1 MAENRSGAVR
11 IGCHSGFWGDTET
24 AAVQLVR
31 HGNVD
36 YLVSDYLAEVT
47 MSIMA
52 AQKLRNPQMGYA
64 TDFVQVVM
72 APLAREIAE
81 KKIKVVTNAGGV
93 NPQACRDA
101 VLKACEA
108 AGVTLKVA
116 VVLGDD
122 LLPRLDELRGLD
134 IREMDTGAA
143 LPAKIVSM
151 NAYLGG
157 FPIARALAEGA
168 DVVITGRCVDSA
180 VTLGALI
187 HAFGWTM
194 DDHDRLAA
202 GTLCGHIIECGAQC
216 NGGNFTDWRLVPDYD
231 EMGFPVAEVRG
242 RRLVRAGQAR
252 RHRRPDHAPPPW
264 PSRCS
269 TRSAIRAPTW
279 CPTWSATSPRRPMP
293 RSARTA
299 CACRA
304 PRAGRRPTP
313 TRSRRPGP
321 TATSSAP
328 SSCWAAARRWPRA
341 RHSADAIIK
350 KTRRMFREKN
360 MGDYRDLSIEII
372 GGEATYGPHARTQD
386 SREVVV
392 KIAAKHDQKE
402 ALGLLGREIAPMAT
416 GGVVGM
422 TGSFGAGRASPS
434 PVIRMFS
441 CLVPKTLVPVTIE
454 IDGRSITME
463 RAAKSG
469 GFTAA
474 DLPAEAPP
482 APPLPTTGPN
492 AATATVPL
500 VALAYGRSGDKGD
513 NANIGIFARRPEYEP
528 ILDAEVT
535 EEAVATYFAH
545 RIQGKVTRWRL
556 PGINGFNFL
565 LRQALGGGGMASLKA
580 DPLAKAFAQMLV
592 GYAGQGAGVAG
603 RRPRY
608 ATMRRMRIGLITWI
622 ASSTKTPMPPARKTG
637 SEPIMIA

>member
-1 MAENRSGAVR
+1 MMTAKSVVR

-24 AAVQLVR
+24 AAAQLVR
-31 HGNVD
+31 LGDVD

-52 AQKLRNPQMGYA
+52 AQKLRNPQAGYA
-64 TDFVQVVM
+64 TDFVGVVM
-72 APLAREIAE
+72 APLAREIAD
-81 KKIKVVTNAGGV
+81 KKIKVITNAGGV

-108 AGVTLKVA
+108 AGVRLKVA
-116 VVLGDD
+116 LVLGDD
-122 LLPRLDELRGLD
+122 LLPRAAELRALD
-134 IREMDTGAA
+134 IREMDSGAP
-143 LPAKIVSM
+143 LPAKLTSM

-187 HAFGWTM
+187 HAFDWGM

-231 EMGFPVAEVRG
+231 NMGFPVAEVQGDGTFVLGKPSGTGGLITPATVAEQMLYEIGDPRAYIVPDVVCDFTGASYEQVAKDRVRVSGAKG
-242 RRLVRAGQAR
+242 RPPTDSYKVSTTWPDGYKLSTIFMLGGREAVAKGQA
-252 RHRRPDHAPPPW
+252 
-264 PSRCS
+264 
-269 TRSAIRAPTW
+269 SAE
-279 CPTWSATSPRRPMP
+279 
-293 RSARTA
+293 
-299 CACRA
+299 
-304 PRAGRRPTP
+304 
-313 TRSRRPGP
+313 
-321 TATSSAP
+321 
-328 SSCWAAARRWPRA
+328 
-341 RHSADAIIK
+341 AIIR

-360 MGDYRDLSIEII
+360 LGDYRDLSIEVI
-372 GGEATYGPHARTQD
+372 GGEATYGPHARTQG

-402 ALGLLGREIAPMAT
+402 ALSLLGREIAPMST

-441 CLVPKTLVPVTIE
+441 CLVPKTEVPVTIE
-454 IDGRSITME
+454 LDGRTLEME
-463 RAAKSG
+463 RGAKSG

-482 APPLPTTGPN
+482 APSLPTSGPN
-492 AATATVPL
+492 AATVTVPL

-513 NANIGIFARRPEYEP
+513 NANIGIFARKPEYEP

-535 EEAVATYFAH
+535 EEAVARWFAH
-545 RIQGKVTRWRL
+545 RIEGKVTRWRL
-556 PGINGFNFL
+556 PGICGFNFL

-580 DPLAKAFAQMLV
+580 DPLAKAFAQMLLDMPV
-592 GYAGQGAGVAG
+592 RV
-603 RRPRY
+603 P
-608 ATMRRMRIGLITWI
+608 
-622 ASSTKTPMPPARKTG
+622 ASLAPKA
-637 SEPIMIA
+637 AA

>member
-1 MAENRSGAVR
+1 VSNPQITKGPVR

-52 AQKLRNPQMGYA
+52 AQKLRNPQAGYA
-64 TDFVQVVM
+64 VDFVTAVM
-72 APLAREIAE
+72 GPLAREMAE

-122 LLPRLDELRGLD
+122 ILPRVDEFRAAGL
-134 IREMDTGAA
+134 REMDTGAE
-143 LPAKIVSM
+143 LPLRIVSM

-187 HAFGWTM
+187 HAFTWTPE
-194 DDHDRLAA
+194 DLDRLAA

-231 EMGFPVAEVRG
+231 NMGFPIAEVFSDGSFVLSKPEGTGGLITTATVAEQMLYEIG
-242 RRLVRAGQAR
+242 
-252 RHRRPDHAPPPW
+252 D
-264 PSRCS
+264 
-269 TRSAIRAPTW
+269 
-279 CPTWSATSPRRPMP
+279 
-293 RSARTA
+293 
-299 CACRA
+299 
-304 PRAGRRPTP
+304 PRAYIVPDVVCDFTEARYEQAGRDRVRVSGAKGRPP
-313 TRSRRPGP
+313 TDTYKVSTTWPDGYKF
-321 TATSSAP
+321 SSIFMLGGREAV
-328 SSCWAAARRWPRA
+328 AKG
-341 RHSADAIIK
+341 RHSAQSIIK
-350 KTRRMFREKN
+350 KTRRMFAEKN
-360 MGDYRDLSIEII
+360 MADYRDVSIEII
-372 GGEATYGPHARTQD
+372 GSEATYGPHSRAAD

-402 ALGLLGREIAPMAT
+402 ALSLLGREISPMST

-422 TGSFGAGRASPS
+422 TGSFGAGRVSPS

-441 CLVPKTLVPVTIE
+441 YLVPKSLVPVTVDV
-454 IDGRSITME
+454 DGHQIAMQEGAR
-463 RAAKSG
+463 SG
-469 GFTAA
+469 GF
-474 DLPAEAPP
+474 DVKSLPVEAPP
-482 APPLPTTGPN
+482 AASSSLG
-492 AATATVPL
+492 ATETVPL

-513 NANIGIFARRPEYEP
+513 NANIGIFARKPEYQP

-535 EEAVATYFAH
+535 EEAVAEYFAH
-545 RIQGKVTRWRL
+545 RIEGKVSRWRL
-556 PGINGFNFL
+556 PGIDGFNFL

-580 DPLAKAFAQMLV
+580 DPLAKAFAQMLLDMPV
-592 GYAGQGAGVAG
+592 RVPAE
-603 RRPRY
+603 
-608 ATMRRMRIGLITWI
+608 I
-622 ASSTKTPMPPARKTG
+622 AKRLA
-637 SEPIMIA
+637 A

>member
-1 MAENRSGAVR
+1 MSNPQITKEPVR

-52 AQKLRNPQMGYA
+52 AQKLRNPQAGYA
-64 TDFVQVVM
+64 VDFVTAVM
-72 APLAREIAE
+72 GPLAREIAE

-122 LLPRLDELRGLD
+122 ILPRVDEFRAAGL
-134 IREMDTGAA
+134 REMDTGAE
-143 LPAKIVSM
+143 LPSKIVSM

-187 HAFGWTM
+187 HAFTWSSE
-194 DDHDRLAA
+194 DLDRLAA

-231 EMGFPVAEVRG
+231 NMGFPIAEVSSDGSFVLSKPEGTGGLITTATVAEQMLYEIG
-242 RRLVRAGQAR
+242 
-252 RHRRPDHAPPPW
+252 D
-264 PSRCS
+264 
-269 TRSAIRAPTW
+269 
-279 CPTWSATSPRRPMP
+279 
-293 RSARTA
+293 
-299 CACRA
+299 
-304 PRAGRRPTP
+304 PRAYIVPDVVCDFTEARYEQAGKDRVRVSGAKGRPPTDTYKVSTTWP
-313 TRSRRPGP
+313 DGYKF
-321 TATSSAP
+321 SSIFMLGGRE
-328 SSCWAAARRWPRA
+328 AAAKG
-341 RHSADAIIK
+341 RHSAESIIK
-350 KTRRMFREKN
+350 KTRRMFAEKN
-360 MGDYRDLSIEII
+360 MADYRDVSIEII
-372 GGEATYGPHARTQD
+372 GSEATYGPHSRAAD

-402 ALGLLGREIAPMAT
+402 ALSLLGREISPMST

-422 TGSFGAGRASPS
+422 TGSFGAGRVSPS

-441 CLVPKTLVPVTIE
+441 CLLPKNQVPVTVD
-454 IDGRSITME
+454 IDGHQIAMQEGAR
-463 RAAKSG
+463 SG
-469 GFTAA
+469 GFEAKS
-474 DLPAEAPP
+474 LPVEAPP
-482 APPLPTTGPN
+482 A
-492 AATATVPL
+492 AAASSGATETVPL

-513 NANIGIFARRPEYEP
+513 NANIGIFARKPEYQP

-535 EEAVATYFAH
+535 EEAVAKYFAH
-545 RIQGKVTRWRL
+545 RIKGPVTRWRL

-580 DPLAKAFAQMLV
+580 DPLAKAFAQMLLDMTV
-592 GYAGQGAGVAG
+592 RV
-603 RRPRY
+603 
-608 ATMRRMRIGLITWI
+608 
-622 ASSTKTPMPPARKTG
+622 PAEMAKKL
-637 SEPIMIA
+637 SA

>member
-1 MAENRSGAVR
+1 MTEKKTVR

-31 HGNVD
+31 HGDVD

-52 AQKLRNPQMGYA
+52 SQKLRNPQAGYA
-64 TDFVQVVM
+64 VDFVTAVM
-72 APLAREIAE
+72 GPLAREIAE

-108 AGVTLKVA
+108 AGVKLKVA

-122 LLPRLDELRGLD
+122 ILPRAEELRAAGL
-134 IREMDTGAA
+134 REMNTGAE
-143 LPAKIVSM
+143 LPSKIVSM

-187 HAFGWTM
+187 HAFTWTPE
-194 DDHDRLAA
+194 DLDRLAA

-231 EMGFPVAEVRG
+231 NMGFPIAEVASDGSFVLSKPEDTGGLISTATVAEQMLYEIGDPRAYIVPDVVCDFTEARYEQVGKDRVRVSG
-242 RRLVRAGQAR
+242 AR
-252 RHRRPDHAPPPW
+252 G
-264 PSRCS
+264 
-269 TRSAIRAPTW
+269 RAPTDTYKVSTTF
-279 CPTWSATSPRRPMP
+279 PDGYKLSSIFMLG
-293 RSARTA
+293 
-299 CACRA
+299 
-304 PRAGRRPTP
+304 GREAVAK
-313 TRSRRPGP
+313 G
-321 TATSSAP
+321 
-328 SSCWAAARRWPRA
+328 
-341 RHSADAIIK
+341 RHSAQSIIK
-350 KTRRMFREKN
+350 KTRRMLKDKGMADFR
-360 MGDYRDLSIEII
+360 DVSIEVI
-372 GGEATYGPHARTQD
+372 GAEATYGPHSRAQD

-402 ALGLLGREIAPMAT
+402 ALSLLGREIAPMST

-441 CLVPKTLVPVTIE
+441 CLVPKSQVPVTVDV
-454 IDGRSITME
+454 DGHRIAMQE
-463 RAAKSG
+463 GARSG
-469 GFTAA
+469 GF
-474 DLPAEAPP
+474 DLKSLPVEAPP
-482 APPLPTTGPN
+482 A
-492 AATATVPL
+492 AAAASSGATETVPL

-513 NANIGIFARRPEYEP
+513 NANIGIFARRPEYQP
-528 ILDAEVT
+528 ILDSEVT
-535 EEAVATYFAH
+535 EEAVAKYFAH
-545 RIQGKVTRWRL
+545 RINGKVSRWRL
-556 PGINGFNFL
+556 PGIDGFNFL

-580 DPLAKAFAQMLV
+580 DPLAKAFAQML
-592 GYAGQGAGVAG
+592 
-603 RRPRY
+603 
-608 ATMRRMRIGLITWI
+608 LD
-622 ASSTKTPMPPARKTG
+622 MPVRVPAEMAKKL
-637 SEPIMIA
+637 AA

>member
-1 MAENRSGAVR
+1 MNNAKTVR
-11 IGCHSGFWGDTET
+11 VGCHSGFWGDTET

-52 AQKLRNPQMGYA
+52 AQKLRNPQAGYA
-64 TDFVQVVM
+64 VDFVTAVM

-81 KKIKVVTNAGGV
+81 KKIKVITNAGGV

-108 AGVTLKVA
+108 AGVKLKVA

-122 LLPRLDELRGLD
+122 ILPRAEELRAAG
-134 IREMDTGAA
+134 IREMDTGAE

-151 NAYLGG
+151 NVYLGG
-157 FPIARALAEGA
+157 FPIARALSEGA

-187 HAFGWTM
+187 HAFTWM
-194 DDHDRLAA
+194 PEDLDRLAA

-216 NGGNFTDWRLVPDYD
+216 NGGNFTDWQLVPDYD
-231 EMGFPVAEVRG
+231 NMGFPIAEVSSDGSFVLSKPDNTGGLISTATVTEQMLYEIGDPRAYIVPDVVCDFTEARYEQVGKDRVRVSGARG
-242 RRLVRAGQAR
+242 RPPTDTYKVSTTF
-252 RHRRPDHAPPPW
+252 PDGFKLA
-264 PSRCS
+264 S
-269 TRSAIRAPTW
+269 IF
-279 CPTWSATSPRRPMP
+279 MLG
-293 RSARTA
+293 
-299 CACRA
+299 
-304 PRAGRRPTP
+304 GRE
-313 TRSRRPGP
+313 
-321 TATSSAP
+321 
-328 SSCWAAARRWPRA
+328 AAAKG
-341 RHSADAIIK
+341 RHSAESIVK
-350 KTRRMFREKN
+350 KTRRMFKDKG
-360 MGDYRDLSIEII
+360 MADFRDVSIEVI
-372 GGEATYGPHARTQD
+372 GAEATYGPHSRAQD

-402 ALGLLGREIAPMAT
+402 ALSLLGREIAPMST

-422 TGSFGAGRASPS
+422 TGSFGAGRVSPS

-441 CLVPKTLVPVTIE
+441 CLVPKSQVPVTVDV
-454 IDGRSITME
+454 DGHRIAMQE
-463 RAAKSG
+463 GARSG
-469 GFTAA
+469 GFDAKS
-474 DLPAEAPP
+474 LPVEAPP
-482 APPLPTTGPN
+482 PASPSSG
-492 AATATVPL
+492 ATEAVPL

-513 NANIGIFARRPEYEP
+513 NANIGIFARKPEYQP

-545 RIQGKVTRWRL
+545 RINGKVSRWRL

-580 DPLAKAFAQMLV
+580 DPLAKAFAQML
-592 GYAGQGAGVAG
+592 
-603 RRPRY
+603 
-608 ATMRRMRIGLITWI
+608 LD
-622 ASSTKTPMPPARKTG
+622 MPVRVPAEMARKLV
-637 SEPIMIA
+637 A

>member
-1 MAENRSGAVR
+1 MSDAQITKGPVR

-52 AQKLRNPQMGYA
+52 AQKLRDPQAGYA
-64 TDFVQVVM
+64 VDFVTAVM
-72 APLAREIAE
+72 GPLAREIAE

-122 LLPRLDELRGLD
+122 ILPRVDEFRAAGL
-134 IREMDTGAA
+134 REMDTGAE
-143 LPAKIVSM
+143 LPPRIVSM

-187 HAFGWTM
+187 HAFTWAPE
-194 DDHDRLAA
+194 DLDRLAA

-231 EMGFPVAEVRG
+231 NMGFPIAEVFSDGSFVLSKPEGTGGLITTATVAEQMLYEIG
-242 RRLVRAGQAR
+242 
-252 RHRRPDHAPPPW
+252 D
-264 PSRCS
+264 
-269 TRSAIRAPTW
+269 
-279 CPTWSATSPRRPMP
+279 
-293 RSARTA
+293 
-299 CACRA
+299 
-304 PRAGRRPTP
+304 PRAYIVPDVVCDFTEARYEQAGKDRVRVSGAKGRPPTDTYKVSTTWP
-313 TRSRRPGP
+313 DGYKL
-321 TATSSAP
+321 SSIFMLGGREAV
-328 SSCWAAARRWPRA
+328 AKG
-341 RHSADAIIK
+341 RHSAESIIK
-350 KTRRMFREKN
+350 KTRRMFAEKN
-360 MGDYRDLSIEII
+360 MADYRDVSIEII
-372 GGEATYGPHARTQD
+372 GSEATYGPHSRAAD

-402 ALGLLGREIAPMAT
+402 ALSLLGREISPMST

-422 TGSFGAGRASPS
+422 TGSFGAGRVSPS

-441 CLVPKTLVPVTIE
+441 CLVPKSLVPVTVD
-454 IDGRSITME
+454 IDGHQIAMQEGAR
-463 RAAKSG
+463 SG
-469 GFTAA
+469 GFEAKS
-474 DLPAEAPP
+474 PPVEAPP
-482 APPLPTTGPN
+482 A
-492 AATATVPL
+492 AAVSSGATETVPL

-513 NANIGIFARRPEYEP
+513 NANIGIFARRPEYQP

-535 EEAVATYFAH
+535 EEAVAKYFAH
-545 RIQGKVTRWRL
+545 RINGKVTRWRL

-580 DPLAKAFAQMLV
+580 DPLAKAFAQML
-592 GYAGQGAGVAG
+592 
-603 RRPRY
+603 
-608 ATMRRMRIGLITWI
+608 LD
-622 ASSTKTPMPPARKTG
+622 MPVRVPAEMARKL
-637 SEPIMIA
+637 AA

>member
-1 MAENRSGAVR
+1 MAGNSNGAVR

-52 AQKLRNPQMGYA
+52 AQKLRNPQLGYA

-108 AGVTLKVA
+108 AGVKLKVA

-122 LLPRLDELRGLD
+122 LMPRVDELRGLD
-134 IREMDTGAA
+134 IREMDTGAE

-194 DDHDRLAA
+194 DDHDRLAP

-231 EMGFPVAEVRG
+231 EMGFPVAEVSADGSFVLGKPDGTGGLITTATVAEQMLYEIGDPRAYMVPDVVCDFTQATYAQVGKDRVRVAGAKG
-242 RRLVRAGQAR
+242 RPPTDTYKVSTTWPDGYKLSTIFMLGGREAVAKGQA
-252 RHRRPDHAPPPW
+252 
-264 PSRCS
+264 
-269 TRSAIRAPTW
+269 SAE
-279 CPTWSATSPRRPMP
+279 
-293 RSARTA
+293 
-299 CACRA
+299 
-304 PRAGRRPTP
+304 
-313 TRSRRPGP
+313 
-321 TATSSAP
+321 
-328 SSCWAAARRWPRA
+328 
-341 RHSADAIIK
+341 AIIK

-422 TGSFGAGRASPS
+422 TGSFGAGRVSPS

-441 CLVPKTLVPVTIE
+441 CLVPKDLVPVTIE

-463 RAAKSG
+463 CAAKSG

-492 AATATVPL
+492 AATETVPL

-535 EEAVATYFAH
+535 EEAVAKYFAH

-556 PGINGFNFL
+556 PGIHGFNFL

-580 DPLAKAFAQMLV
+580 DPLAKAFAQMLLDMPV
-592 GYAGQGAGVAG
+592 RV
-603 RRPRY
+603 P
-608 ATMRRMRIGLITWI
+608 
-622 ASSTKTPMPPARKTG
+622 ASLAQKLA
-637 SEPIMIA
+637 A

>member
-1 MAENRSGAVR
+1 MAENRNGAVR

-52 AQKLRNPQMGYA
+52 AQKMRNPQLGYA

-122 LLPRLDELRGLD
+122 LLPRVDELRGLD
-134 IREMDTGAA
+134 IREMDTGAE

-231 EMGFPVAEVRG
+231 EMGFPVAEVSADGSFVLGKPDGTGGLITTATVAEQMLYEIGDPRAYMVPDVVCDFTQATYQQVGKDRVRVSGARG
-242 RRLVRAGQAR
+242 RPPTDTYKVSTTWPDGYKLSTIFMLGGREAVAKGQ
-252 RHRRPDHAPPPW
+252 
-264 PSRCS
+264 
-269 TRSAIRAPTW
+269 
-279 CPTWSATSPRRPMP
+279 
-293 RSARTA
+293 
-299 CACRA
+299 
-304 PRAGRRPTP
+304 
-313 TRSRRPGP
+313 
-321 TATSSAP
+321 
-328 SSCWAAARRWPRA
+328 
-341 RHSADAIIK
+341 HSADAIIK
-350 KTRRMFREKN
+350 KTRRMFRERN

-422 TGSFGAGRASPS
+422 TGSFGAGRVSPS

-441 CLVPKTLVPVTIE
+441 CLVPKDLVPVTIE

-463 RAAKSG
+463 CAAKSG
-469 GFTAA
+469 GFTAE

-482 APPLPTTGPN
+482 APPLPTSGHN
-492 AATATVPL
+492 AATETVPL

-545 RIQGKVTRWRL
+545 RIEGKVTRWRL
-556 PGINGFNFL
+556 PGIHGFNFL

-580 DPLAKAFAQMLV
+580 DPLAKAFAQMLLDMPV
-592 GYAGQGAGVAG
+592 RVPASLADA
-603 RRPRY
+603 RDTPR
-608 ATMRRMRIGLITWI
+608 
-622 ASSTKTPMPPARKTG
+622 
-637 SEPIMIA
+637 

>member
-1 MAENRSGAVR
+1 MTGKTAKGSVR

-52 AQKLRNPQMGYA
+52 AQKLRNPQAGYA
-64 TDFVQVVM
+64 VDFVTAVM
-72 APLAREIAE
+72 GPLAREIAE

-108 AGVTLKVA
+108 AGVKLKVA
-116 VVLGDD
+116 VVLGDNI
-122 LLPRLDELRGLD
+122 LPRAEEFRAAG
-134 IREMDTGAA
+134 IREMDTGAE

-187 HAFGWTM
+187 HAFGWTPE
-194 DDHDRLAA
+194 DLDPLAA

-231 EMGFPVAEVRG
+231 NMGFPIAEVSGDGSFVLSKPEGTGGLITPATVAEQMLYEIGDPRAYIVPDVVCDFTEARYEQTGKDRVRVSGARG
-242 RRLVRAGQAR
+242 RPPTDSYKVSTTF
-252 RHRRPDHAPPPW
+252 PDGYKF
-264 PSRCS
+264 SS
-269 TRSAIRAPTW
+269 IF
-279 CPTWSATSPRRPMP
+279 MLG
-293 RSARTA
+293 
-299 CACRA
+299 
-304 PRAGRRPTP
+304 GRE
-313 TRSRRPGP
+313 
-321 TATSSAP
+321 
-328 SSCWAAARRWPRA
+328 AAAKG
-341 RHSADAIIK
+341 RHSAESIVK
-350 KTRRMFREKN
+350 KTRRMFKDKG
-360 MGDYRDLSIEII
+360 MADFRDVSIEVI
-372 GGEATYGPHARTQD
+372 GAEATYGPHSRAQD

-402 ALGLLGREIAPMAT
+402 ALSLLGREIAPMST

-422 TGSFGAGRASPS
+422 TGSFGAGRASAS

-441 CLVPKTLVPVTIE
+441 CLVPKSLVPVTVDVGGHQIALQE
-454 IDGRSITME
+454 GAR
-463 RAAKSG
+463 SG
-469 GFTAA
+469 GFSAVT
-474 DLPAEAPP
+474 LPVEAPP
-482 APPLPTTGPN
+482 ASSSSSG
-492 AATATVPL
+492 ATETVPL
-500 VALAYGRSGDKGD
+500 IALAYGRSGDKGD
-513 NANIGIFARRPEYEP
+513 NANIGIFARKPEYQP
-528 ILDAEVT
+528 ILDSEVT
-535 EEAVATYFAH
+535 EEAVAKYFAH
-545 RIQGKVTRWRL
+545 RIEGKVSRWRL

-580 DPLAKAFAQMLV
+580 DPLAKAFAQMLLDMPV
-592 GYAGQGAGVAG
+592 RVPAEVAKKL
-603 RRPRY
+603 
-608 ATMRRMRIGLITWI
+608 A
-622 ASSTKTPMPPARKTG
+622 A
-637 SEPIMIA
+637 

>member
-1 MAENRSGAVR
+1 MSRKTVR
-11 IGCHSGFWGDTET
+11 VGCHSGFWGDTET
-24 AAVQLVR
+24 AAAQLVR
-31 HGNVD
+31 HGDVD

-52 AQKLRNPQMGYA
+52 AQKMRNPQLGYA
-64 TDFVQVVM
+64 TDFVSVVM
-72 APLAREIAE
+72 APLAREIAA

-108 AGVTLKVA
+108 AGVSLKVA

-122 LLPRLDELRGLD
+122 LLPRLDEWRRLD

-143 LPAKIVSM
+143 LPAKIASM

-202 GTLCGHIIECGAQC
+202 GTLCGHVIECGAQC
-216 NGGNFTDWRLVPDYD
+216 NGGNFTDWRLVPGYD
-231 EMGFPVAEVRG
+231 DMGFPVAEVEADG
-242 RRLVRAGQAR
+242 SFVLSKPEG
-252 RHRRPDHAPPPW
+252 
-264 PSRCS
+264 
-269 TRSAIRAPTW
+269 TGGLIT
-279 CPTWSATSPRRPMP
+279 TATVAEQMLYEIGD
-293 RSARTA
+293 
-299 CACRA
+299 
-304 PRAGRRPTP
+304 PRAYVVPDVACDFTGATFTQVGKDRVRVTGAKGRP
-313 TRSRRPGP
+313 
-321 TATSSAP
+321 ATDSYKVSTT
-328 SSCWAAARRWPRA
+328 WPDGYKLSTIFMLGGREA
-341 RHSADAIIK
+341 VEKGRHSAEMIIA
-350 KTRRMFREKN
+350 KTRRLFRERN
-360 MGDYRDLSIEII
+360 LGDYRDVSIEII
-372 GGEATYGPHARTQD
+372 GGEATYGPHARTLD

-402 ALGLLGREIAPMAT
+402 ALSLLGREIAPMST

-422 TGSFGAGRASPS
+422 TGSFGAGRVSPS

-441 CLVPKTLVPVTIE
+441 CLVPKTMVPVTVDIGGHRIAMQE
-454 IDGRSITME
+454 G
-463 RAAKSG
+463 ALSG

-474 DLPAEAPP
+474 QLPIEAPAAP
-482 APPLPTTGPN
+482 ASSD
-492 AATATVPL
+492 ADATTVPL
-500 VALAYGRSGDKGD
+500 IALAYGRSGDKGD
-513 NANIGIFARRPEYEP
+513 NANIGIFARRPEFEP

-535 EEAVATYFAH
+535 EEAVARWFAH

-556 PGINGFNFL
+556 PGIHGFNFL

-580 DPLAKAFAQMLV
+580 DPLAKAFAQML
-592 GYAGQGAGVAG
+592 
-603 RRPRY
+603 
-608 ATMRRMRIGLITWI
+608 LD
-622 ASSTKTPMPPARKTG
+622 MPVRVPAALARELGT
-637 SEPIMIA
+637 AAAA

>member
-1 MAENRSGAVR
+1 MAASSSNNSVR
-11 IGCHSGFWGDTET
+11 AGSKGVRVGCHSGFWGDTET
-24 AAVQLVR
+24 AAAQLVR
-31 HGNVD
+31 RGDVD

-52 AQKLRNPQMGYA
+52 AQKMRNPQLGYA
-64 TDFVQVVM
+64 TDFVSVVM
-72 APLAREIAE
+72 APLAREIAG

-122 LLPRLDELRGLD
+122 LLPRLDEWRTLD
-134 IREMDTGAA
+134 VREMDTGAP
-143 LPAKIVSM
+143 LPPKVASM

-187 HAFGWTM
+187 HAFGWSM

-202 GTLCGHIIECGAQC
+202 GTLCGHVIECGAQC
-216 NGGNFTDWRLVPDYD
+216 NGGNFTDWRLVPGYD
-231 EMGFPVAEVRG
+231 DMGFPVAEVDEDGSFVLSKPDGTGGLVTTATVAEQMLYEIGDPRAYLVPDVACDFTGATFTQVGKDRVRVSGARG
-242 RRLVRAGQAR
+242 RPATDFYKVSTTW
-252 RHRRPDHAPPPW
+252 PDGYKL
-264 PSRCS
+264 SS
-269 TRSAIRAPTW
+269 IF
-279 CPTWSATSPRRPMP
+279 MLG
-293 RSARTA
+293 
-299 CACRA
+299 
-304 PRAGRRPTP
+304 GREAVEK
-313 TRSRRPGP
+313 G
-321 TATSSAP
+321 
-328 SSCWAAARRWPRA
+328 
-341 RHSADAIIK
+341 RHSAEMIIA
-350 KTRRMFREKN
+350 KTRRLFRERN
-360 MGDYRDLSIEII
+360 LGDYRDVSIEII
-372 GGEATYGPHARTQD
+372 GGEATYGPHARTLD

-402 ALGLLGREIAPMAT
+402 ALSLLGREIAPMST

-422 TGSFGAGRASPS
+422 TGSFGAGRVAPS

-441 CLVPKTLVPVTIE
+441 CLVPKVLVPVTVE
-454 IDGRSITME
+454 MDGRTIALE
-463 RAAKSG
+463 EGARSG

-474 DLPAEAPP
+474 SLPAEAPP
-482 APPLPTTGPN
+482 APPLPTAGPN
-492 AATATVPL
+492 AATTTVPL

-535 EEAVATYFAH
+535 EEAVARWFAH
-545 RIQGKVTRWRL
+545 RIEGKVTRWRL
-556 PGINGFNFL
+556 PGIHGFNFL

-580 DPLAKAFAQMLV
+580 DPLAKAFAQMLLDMPV
-592 GYAGQGAGVAG
+592 RV
-603 RRPRY
+603 P
-608 ATMRRMRIGLITWI
+608 
-622 ASSTKTPMPPARKTG
+622 ASLARELGT
-637 SEPIMIA
+637 AAAA

>member
-52 AQKLRNPQMGYA
+52 AQKMRNPQLGYA

-93 NPQACRDA
+93 NPLACRDA

-116 VVLGDD
+116 LVLGDD
-122 LLPRLDELRGLD
+122 LQPRAEELRTLG
-134 IREMDTGAA
+134 IREMDTGAE
-143 LPAKIVSM
+143 LPARIASM

-187 HAFGWTM
+187 HEFGWSM

-216 NGGNFTDWRLVPDYD
+216 NGGNFTDWKLVPDYD
-231 EMGFPVAEVRG
+231 DMGFPVAEVEDDG
-242 RRLVRAGQAR
+242 SFVLGK
-252 RHRRPDHAPPPW
+252 PDNTGGLITP
-264 PSRCS
+264 
-269 TRSAIRAPTW
+269 
-279 CPTWSATSPRRPMP
+279 ATVAEQMLYEIGD
-293 RSARTA
+293 
-299 CACRA
+299 
-304 PRAGRRPTP
+304 PRAYMVPDVVCDFTQAAYEQVGKDRVRVTGAKGRPPTDTYKVSTTWP
-313 TRSRRPGP
+313 DGYKL
-321 TATSSAP
+321 TSIFMLGGREAV
-328 SSCWAAARRWPRA
+328 AKGQ
-341 RHSADAIIK
+341 HSASAIIK
-350 KTRRMFREKN
+350 KTRRVFAEK
-360 MGDYRDLSIEII
+360 GWPDYRDVSIEVI
-372 GGEATYGPHARTQD
+372 GGEATYGPHARTAD

-392 KIAAKHDQKE
+392 KIAAKHGQKE
-402 ALGLLGREIAPMAT
+402 ALALLGREIAPMST

-422 TGSFGAGRASPS
+422 TGSFGAGRASPT

-441 CLVPKTLVPVTIE
+441 CLVPKSLVPVTIDL
-454 IDGRSITME
+454 DGRQIPMQE
-463 RAAKSG
+463 GARSG
-469 GFTAA
+469 GFSAA
-474 DLPAEAPP
+474 GLPAEAPP
-482 APPLPTTGPN
+482 APPL
-492 AATATVPL
+492 AATASETVPL

-513 NANIGIFARRPEYEP
+513 NANIGIFARKPEYVA

-535 EEAVATYFAH
+535 EEAVARYFAH
-545 RIQGKVTRWRL
+545 RIGGKVTRWRL
-556 PGINGFNFL
+556 PGIGGFNFL

-580 DPLAKAFAQMLV
+580 DPLAKAFAQMLLDMPV
-592 GYAGQGAGVAG
+592 RVPAG
-603 RRPRY
+603 
-608 ATMRRMRIGLITWI
+608 M
-622 ASSTKTPMPPARKTG
+622 TG
-637 SEPIMIA
+637 KLAP

>member
-1 MAENRSGAVR
+1 MTEKKTVR

-31 HGNVD
+31 HGDVD

-52 AQKLRNPQMGYA
+52 SQKLRNPQAGYA
-64 TDFVQVVM
+64 VDFVTAVM
-72 APLAREIAE
+72 GPLAREIAE

-108 AGVTLKVA
+108 AGVKLKVA

-122 LLPRLDELRGLD
+122 ILPRAEELRAAGL
-134 IREMDTGAA
+134 REMDTGAE
-143 LPAKIVSM
+143 LPSKIVSM

-187 HAFGWTM
+187 HAFTWTPE
-194 DDHDRLAA
+194 DLDRLAA

-231 EMGFPVAEVRG
+231 NMGFPIAEVASDGSFVLSKPEDTGGLISTATVAEQMLYEIGDPRAYIVPDVVCDFTEARYEQVGKDRVRVSGARG
-242 RRLVRAGQAR
+242 RPPTDTYKVSTTF
-252 RHRRPDHAPPPW
+252 PDGYKL
-264 PSRCS
+264 SS
-269 TRSAIRAPTW
+269 IF
-279 CPTWSATSPRRPMP
+279 MLG
-293 RSARTA
+293 
-299 CACRA
+299 
-304 PRAGRRPTP
+304 GREAVAK
-313 TRSRRPGP
+313 G
-321 TATSSAP
+321 
-328 SSCWAAARRWPRA
+328 
-341 RHSADAIIK
+341 RHSAQSIIK
-350 KTRRMFREKN
+350 KTRRMLKDKGMADFR
-360 MGDYRDLSIEII
+360 DVSIEVI
-372 GGEATYGPHARTQD
+372 GAEATYGPHSRAQD

-402 ALGLLGREIAPMAT
+402 ALSLLGREIAPMST

-441 CLVPKTLVPVTIE
+441 CLVPKSQVPVTVDV
-454 IDGRSITME
+454 DGHRIAMQE
-463 RAAKSG
+463 GARSG
-469 GFTAA
+469 GF
-474 DLPAEAPP
+474 DLKSLPVEAPP
-482 APPLPTTGPN
+482 A
-492 AATATVPL
+492 AAAASSGATETVPL

-513 NANIGIFARRPEYEP
+513 NANIGIFARRPEYQP
-528 ILDAEVT
+528 ILDSEVT
-535 EEAVATYFAH
+535 EEAVAKYFAH
-545 RIQGKVTRWRL
+545 RINGKVSRWRL
-556 PGINGFNFL
+556 PGIDGFNFL

-580 DPLAKAFAQMLV
+580 DPLAKAFAQML
-592 GYAGQGAGVAG
+592 
-603 RRPRY
+603 
-608 ATMRRMRIGLITWI
+608 LD
-622 ASSTKTPMPPARKTG
+622 MPVRVPAEMAKKL
-637 SEPIMIA
+637 AA

>member
-1 MAENRSGAVR
+1 MSRKVR

-24 AAVQLVR
+24 AAGQLVR
-31 HGNVD
+31 HGAVD

-52 AQKLRNPQMGYA
+52 AQKLRNPQAGYA
-64 TDFVQVVM
+64 TDFVTAVM
-72 APLAREIAE
+72 GPLAKEIADR
-81 KKIKVVTNAGGV
+81 KIKVVTNAGGV

-122 LLPRLDELRGLD
+122 LQPRIDELRKLD

-143 LPAKIVSM
+143 LPARITSM

-168 DVVITGRCVDSA
+168 DVVITGRVVDSA

-187 HAFGWTM
+187 HEFGWSM

-231 EMGFPVAEVRG
+231 NMGFPVAEVEDDG
-242 RRLVRAGQAR
+242 SFVLGKPDGTGGLVT
-252 RHRRPDHAPPPW
+252 P
-264 PSRCS
+264 
-269 TRSAIRAPTW
+269 
-279 CPTWSATSPRRPMP
+279 ATVAEQMLYEIGD
-293 RSARTA
+293 
-299 CACRA
+299 
-304 PRAGRRPTP
+304 PRAYIVPDVVCDFTEARYEQVARDRVRVSGAKGRPASDTYKVSTTFPDGYKLSTIFMLGGREAVAK
-313 TRSRRPGP
+313 G
-321 TATSSAP
+321 
-328 SSCWAAARRWPRA
+328 
-341 RHSADAIIK
+341 RHSAEMIIK
-350 KTRRMFREKN
+350 KTRRVFGEK
-360 MGDYRDLSIEII
+360 GWADYRDISLEVI
-372 GGEATYGPHARTQD
+372 GGEATYGPHARTGD
-386 SREVVV
+386 SREIVV

-402 ALGLLGREIAPMAT
+402 ALALLGREIAPMST

-422 TGSFGAGRASPS
+422 TGSFGAGRVSPT

-441 CLVPKTLVPVTIE
+441 CLVPKSQVPVTIDL
-454 IDGRSITME
+454 DGRQIPMQEGARS
-463 RAAKSG
+463 S

-474 DLPAEAPP
+474 QLPVEAPAAASMP
-482 APPLPTTGPN
+482 AGPSEM
-492 AATATVPL
+492 VPL

-513 NANIGIFARRPEYEP
+513 NANIGIFARKPEYVP

-535 EEAVATYFAH
+535 EEAVARYFAH
-545 RIQGKVTRWRL
+545 RIHGKVTRWRL
-556 PGINGFNFL
+556 PGIGGFNFL

-580 DPLAKAFAQMLV
+580 DPLAKAFAQMLLDMPV
-592 GYAGQGAGVAG
+592 RVPADVA
-603 RRPRY
+603 RSL
-608 ATMRRMRIGLITWI
+608 A
-622 ASSTKTPMPPARKTG
+622 A
-637 SEPIMIA
+637 

>member
-1 MAENRSGAVR
+1 MSNPQITKGPVR

-52 AQKLRNPQMGYA
+52 AQKLRNPQAGYA
-64 TDFVQVVM
+64 VDFVTAVM
-72 APLAREIAE
+72 GPLAREMAE

-122 LLPRLDELRGLD
+122 ILPRVDEFRAAGL
-134 IREMDTGAA
+134 REMDTGAE
-143 LPAKIVSM
+143 LPLRIVSM

-187 HAFGWTM
+187 HAFTWTPE
-194 DDHDRLAA
+194 DLDRLAA

-231 EMGFPVAEVRG
+231 NMGFPIAEVFSDGSFVLSKPEGTGGLITTATVAEQMLYEIG
-242 RRLVRAGQAR
+242 
-252 RHRRPDHAPPPW
+252 D
-264 PSRCS
+264 
-269 TRSAIRAPTW
+269 
-279 CPTWSATSPRRPMP
+279 
-293 RSARTA
+293 
-299 CACRA
+299 
-304 PRAGRRPTP
+304 PRAYIVPDVVCDFTEARYEQAGRDRVRVSGAKGRPP
-313 TRSRRPGP
+313 TDTYKVSTTWPDGYKF
-321 TATSSAP
+321 SSIFMLGGREAV
-328 SSCWAAARRWPRA
+328 AKG
-341 RHSADAIIK
+341 RHSAQSIIK
-350 KTRRMFREKN
+350 KTRRMFAEKN
-360 MGDYRDLSIEII
+360 MADYRDVSIEII
-372 GGEATYGPHARTQD
+372 GSEATYGPHSRAAD

-402 ALGLLGREIAPMAT
+402 ALSLLGREISPMST

-422 TGSFGAGRASPS
+422 TGSFGAGRVSPS

-441 CLVPKTLVPVTIE
+441 YLVPKSLVPVTVDV
-454 IDGRSITME
+454 DGHQIAMQEGAR
-463 RAAKSG
+463 SG
-469 GFTAA
+469 GF
-474 DLPAEAPP
+474 DVKSLPVEAPP
-482 APPLPTTGPN
+482 AASSSLG
-492 AATATVPL
+492 ATETVPL

-513 NANIGIFARRPEYEP
+513 NANIGIFARKPEYQP

-535 EEAVATYFAH
+535 EEAVAEYFAH
-545 RIQGKVTRWRL
+545 RIEGKVSRWRL
-556 PGINGFNFL
+556 PGIDGFNFL

-580 DPLAKAFAQMLV
+580 DPLAKAFAQMLLDMPV
-592 GYAGQGAGVAG
+592 RVPAE
-603 RRPRY
+603 
-608 ATMRRMRIGLITWI
+608 I
-622 ASSTKTPMPPARKTG
+622 AKRLA
-637 SEPIMIA
+637 A